1 MSFGHY
7 CGRNN
12 IIFLTPRGCWKL
24 KFLKKKGSL
33 SSEKNF
39 LAIFSRDIEHNK
51 YQETIYKGPQG
62 FLAITVEVIRSIL

>member
-1 MSFGHY
+1 MYFGQY
-7 CGRNN
+7 SGRYK

-39 LAIFSRDIEHNK
+39 LAIFSRSIEHDK
-51 YQETIYKGPQG
+51 YQGTIYKGPEG
-62 FLAITVEVIRSIL
+62 FLTITVEVIRSIL